1 MKRIAIMQPYFFPY
15 IGYFQLIQT
24 ADLFVVYD
32 NIQYTKKGWINR
44 NRFLLDGVDQ
54 LFSIPLKNA
63 AEGLNVVDRQIAADF
78 RSDKLLNRLREAYR
92 HAPHFDCVFPMV
104 ENCVLQQESNL
115 FKYIYRS
122 LRETCDY
129 LGIETE
135 LLISSSVPIDPAL
148 TGMEK
153 VIALCQQLRAETYI
167 NPIGGQALYAREDFR
182 ACGIELQ
189 FLKSKPYSYPQF
201 NRTFVPWLSIIDV
214 MMFNHVGDIKNYLA
228 SGYELI

>member
-44 NRFLLDGVDQ
+44 NRFLLDGKDQ

-63 AEGLNVVDRQIAADF
+63 AEGLHVIDRQIAADF

-92 HAPHFDCVFPMV
+92 HAPYFGCVFPMV
-104 ENCVLQQESNL
+104 ENCVQQQETNL

-135 LLISSSVPIDPAL
+135 LLISSSVPIDHAL
-148 TGMEK
+148 AGKEK
-153 VIALCQQLRAETYI
+153 VIALCQQLGAETYI

-182 ACGIELQ
+182 TRGIELQ
-189 FLKSKPYSYPQF
+189 FLKSKPFSYSQF
-201 NRTFVPWLSIIDV
+201 NRAFVPWLSIIDV
-214 MMFNHVGDIKNYLA
+214 MMFNRVADIKNYLA
-228 SGYELI
+228 SGYEVI